1 MSARWRKVLLMVA
14 AGMLALGMGGVS
26 WAAPLERQDVPEPL
40 RPWIEWALRGDPAE
54 KPVTCPASF
63 DSFDKRRCVWP
74 GTLELRLG
82 KEGGTFA
89 QDWELFDTAWVPL
102 PFAEGVWPEDV
113 KLDGHPAL
121 FLMQDGAPSVR
132 LEAGHHRLEG
142 RLAWKNLPETLLIRS
157 GALVDFT
164 LDGVK
169 REAIPDR
176 EGRLY
181 VLGRKTP
188 ETAAENRLQLR
199 VFRKLDDDIPT
210 LLLTRLELEVGGAAR
225 ELVADKVLPPGF
237 VLAEVSGPL
246 PVRMENGTRTHIQ
259 ARPGR
264 WVVELTARR
273 EGVPLDALSG
283 WFPESSFWPEEEIW
297 SFEARPQLRQA
308 SPEGVPAIDPRQQ
321 GVPSSWQKL
330 PAFVMRKD
338 ARLVLA
344 EKRRGDPVPAPDQ
357 LSLQRELWIDF
368 DGGGLTA
375 RDLISGVMSRAW
387 RLDMVKP
394 AQLGRAALDGVDQ
407 VVTSRDGRF
416 GVELRQGKINLQ
428 ADSRLEGSL
437 AHLSASGW
445 EQDFV
450 SARATLNLPPGWR
463 LLGATGVDSEN
474 GSWLTQWTLQDMF
487 IVLLVALA
495 VGRLWGFFWGLAA
508 LAALAL
514 SWHEPNAPRWIW
526 LHLLAAVAL
535 VRVLPASGFRT
546 LAGLYRNGAL
556 VALLVLLL
564 PFGQAQLRFAL
575 YPQLEPG
582 CQVSYHTPE
591 SVSSPEP
598 ERAARNRVVRAR
610 RPMAAAARDSVA
622 APEDGVAAYAVEEV
636 KEMSSAPLK
645 AVSASAKGSVDM
657 RLVDPDAVAQTGPG
671 VPQWQW
677 RSCTLRWNGPLKAQQ
692 QIGLFLVSPAVNSAL
707 AVMRVLLLGLLAW
720 LMLDAKKWRRF
731 RPRTGWLPLIPL
743 VLALTLSGVSAV
755 RAEIPDAELL
765 EELKSRLQAPPD
777 CFPRCAEIHAMKI
790 SCTSSHLLLELD
802 VHAAAEVFAPLPG
815 GDVWLPEQV
824 RLDGQPAP
832 VVRDDQLWIALA
844 PGRHQVVLE
853 GALPAHETLALSLP
867 LPPRQIV
874 FDGEGW
880 ALDGLNP
887 ERFPGGQVQLRRL
900 DAPAAAENDGEKAE
914 MLISPFFQVERTIT
928 LGLRW
933 TVHTVVTRRF
943 AGVGPA
949 LLKVPLLPGETV
961 VSAGLAVEDGA
972 VTLDFPATGKSRSW
986 ESTLDVAPQ
995 LELVAAASENFRETW
1010 KLEVGPMWHV
1020 QAEGL
1025 AVVRHQDA
1033 SGRRLPEWRPLPG
1046 ERVRLDISRPEGV
1059 VGHGLTLESS
1069 FMTMEPGARATA
1081 AVLELVWRSA
1091 KGGDHVLTLPEGVA
1105 LERIL
1110 VDGRNQP
1117 VRQEGRQVTLALTPG
1132 LQTMKLFWHMP
1143 EGVKTRLTTPAVDV
1157 GVESVNAHLKLKMP
1171 RSRWLVLAGGPRL
1184 GPAVLF
1190 WGWLALLLPL
1200 ALLLGHLKKTPLSS
1214 VHWFVLGL
1222 GLSQLDKVG
1231 ALLIVCWLLAL
1242 AARQRV
1248 TLKGYDW
1255 LFNLMQVGL
1264 AVLSAAAL
1272 AFLVVSVGQSL
1283 LGDPQMGISGN
1294 GSYGSLLN
1302 WYQDRAGQ
1310 QLPQAWVLSVPLWI
1324 YRVLMLCWALWLAS
1338 MLLKWLRWGWKA
1350 FSTGGLWRA
1359 HSLKFKFFS
1368 RK

>member
-26 WAAPLERQDVPEPL
+26 GAAPLERQDVPEPL

-54 KPVTCPASF
+54 KPVRCPAAF

-82 KEGGTFA
+82 REGGTFA

-102 PFAEGVWPEDV
+102 PFAEGVWPEEV

-121 FLMQDGAPSVR
+121 FVMQAGAPAVR
-132 LEAGHHRLEG
+132 LGTGHHRLEG
-142 RLAWKNLPETLLIRS
+142 RLVWKSVPEALLIRS
-157 GALVDFT
+157 GALVNVT
-164 LDGVK
+164 LDGAR
-169 REAIPDR
+169 REALPDKD
-176 EGRLY
+176 GRLY
-181 VLGRKTP
+181 LLGRKTP
-188 ETAAENRLQLR
+188 ETVAENQLRLR

-225 ELVADKVLPPGF
+225 ELAADKVLPPGF
-237 VLAEVSGPL
+237 VLAAVSGSL
-246 PVRMENGTRTHIQ
+246 PVRMENGTSMHIQ

-273 EGVPLDALSG
+273 EGAPLDALSG

-297 SFEARPQLRQA
+297 SFEARPLLRQA
-308 SPEGVPAIDPRQQ
+308 SPEGVPSIDPRQQ
-321 GVPSSWQKL
+321 GVPSSWRNL
-330 PAFVMRKD
+330 PAFIMRKD

-357 LSLQRELWIDF
+357 LNLRRELWIDF

-375 RDLISGVMSRAW
+375 RDLISGVMNRTW
-387 RLDMVKP
+387 RLDMVEP
-394 AQLGRAALDGVDQ
+394 AQLGRAVVDGVDQ

-416 GVELRQGKINLQ
+416 GVEMRQGKVTMQ

-463 LLGATGVDSEN
+463 LLGATGVDSED

-495 VGRLWGFFWGLAA
+495 AGKLWGFSWGLAA

-514 SWHEPNAPRWIW
+514 SWHEPDAPRWIW

-535 VRVLPASGFRT
+535 VRVLPASGLRT
-546 LAGLYRNGAL
+546 LAGLYRNAAL

-575 YPQLEPG
+575 YPQLEPDH
-582 CQVSYHTPE
+582 QISYHTPE
-591 SVSSPEP
+591 SVSLASEG
-598 ERAARNRVVRAR
+598 AVRNRMVMKTAR
-610 RPMAAAARDSVA
+610 RPMAAAARDSAA
-622 APEDGVAAYAVEEV
+622 APEDGAYAVEEAERTPSEPV
-636 KEMSSAPLK
+636 KT
-645 AVSASAKGSVDM
+645 VSASAKVSADM

-671 VPQWQW
+671 LPQWRW
-677 RSCTLRWNGPLKAQQ
+677 RSCTLNWNGPLKAHQ
-692 QIGLFLVSPAVNSAL
+692 QIGLFLVPPAVNSAL
-707 AVMRVLLLGLLAW
+707 AVVRVLLLGLLAW
-720 LMLDAKKWRRF
+720 LMLDTKKWRCF
-731 RPRTGWLPLIPL
+731 RPRTGWLPIIPL
-743 VLALTLSGVSAV
+743 MFAFTLLGTPAA
-755 RAEIPDAELL
+755 RADIPDTELL
-765 EELKSRLQAPPD
+765 EELKSRLQTPPD
-777 CFPRCAEIHAMKI
+777 CFPHCAEIHAMKM
-790 SCTSSHLLLELD
+790 SCTSNRLVLELD
-802 VHAAAEVFAPLPG
+802 LHAAAEVFAPLPG
-815 GDVWLPEQV
+815 SDAWLPEQV
-824 RLDGQPAP
+824 RLDGRPAP
-832 VVRDDQLWIALA
+832 VLRDEHLWVVLA

-853 GALPAHETLALSLP
+853 GALPAHETLTLSLP
-867 LPPRQIV
+867 LPPRQIA
-874 FDGEGW
+874 FNGKGW
-880 ALDGLNP
+880 ALEGLNP
-887 ERFPGGQVQLRRL
+887 ERFPGEQVQLRRL
-900 DAPAAAENDGEKAE
+900 DAPAATKNGGEKTE
-914 MLISPFFQVERTIT
+914 VMISPFFQVERTIT

-933 TVHTVVTRRF
+933 TVKTVVTKRF

-961 VSAGLAVEDGA
+961 VSAGLAVEDGM
-972 VTLDFPATGKSRSW
+972 VTVDFPAAGKSRSW
-986 ESTLDVAPQ
+986 ESTLEVAPQ
-995 LELVAAASENFRETW
+995 LELAAAASESFRETW

-1059 VGHGLTLESS
+1059 AGHGLTLERSL
-1069 FMTMEPGARATA
+1069 MTVEPGARATA
-1081 AVLELVWRSA
+1081 VTLELVWRSA
-1091 KGGDHVLTLPEGVA
+1091 KGGEHVLTLPEGVA
-1105 LERIL
+1105 LERFS
-1110 VDGRNQP
+1110 VNGRNQP
-1117 VRQEGRQVTLALTPG
+1117 VRQEGRQVTLTLTPG
-1132 LQTMKLFWHMP
+1132 LQTMELFWHMP
-1143 EGVKTRLTTPAVDV
+1143 EGIKARLMTPAVDV
-1157 GVESVNAHLKLKMP
+1157 GEESVNAHIKLKMP
-1171 RSRWLVLAGGPRL
+1171 SNRWLVLAGGPRL

-1190 WGWLALLLPL
+1190 WGWLALLLPM
-1200 ALLLGHLKKTPLSS
+1200 ALLLGRLKWTPLSS
-1214 VHWFVLGL
+1214 AHWFVLGL
-1222 GLSQLDKVG
+1222 GLSQLDRVG

-1248 TLKGYDW
+1248 RLEGYER

-1264 AVLSAAAL
+1264 AALSAVAL
-1272 AFLVVSVGQSL
+1272 AILVVSVGQGL

-1310 QLPQAWVLSVPLWI
+1310 QLPQGWVLSVPLWI
-1324 YRVLMLCWALWLAS
+1324 YRLLMLFWALWLAA
-1338 MLLKWLRWGWKA
+1338 MLLKWLRWGWSA
-1350 FSTGGLWRA
+1350 FSTGGLWRTP
-1359 HSLKFKFFS
+1359 SKKFKIFS